1 MADDKLAQKRNT
13 GPEPM
18 RAEPTQDREKTYE
31 APNAPKKAVEEN
43 QKLPEKTAE
52 DKVATEMPEAVDEVK
67 KRL

>member
-18 RAEPTQDREKTYE
+18 QADPNHDREKTYE
-31 APNAPKKAVEEN
+31 APNAPKKVIAEN
-43 QKLPEKTAE
+43 QKLVENTAE
-52 DKVATEMPEAVDEVK
+52 DKVESDMGGAVDEVK

>member
-18 RAEPTQDREKTYE
+18 QADPNHDREKTYE
-31 APNAPKKAVEEN
+31 APNTPKKVTAEN
-43 QKLPEKTAE
+43 QKLVEKTAE
-52 DKVATEMPEAVDEVK
+52 DKVESDMGGAVDEVK

>member
-18 RAEPTQDREKTYE
+18 KAEPNHDREKTYD
-31 APNAPKKAVEEN
+31 APNAPEEVVAEN
-43 QKLPEKTAE
+43 QRLPEKTAE
-52 DKVATEMPEAVDEVK
+52 DKVETDMAGAVDEVK

>member
-18 RAEPTQDREKTYE
+18 QADPNHDREKTYD
-31 APNAPKKAVEEN
+31 APNAPKEVIAEN
-43 QKLPEKTAE
+43 QKLVEKTAE
-52 DKVATEMPEAVDEVK
+52 DKVESDMGDAVDEVK

>member
-18 RAEPTQDREKTYE
+18 QAEPNHDREKTYE
-31 APNAPKKAVEEN
+31 PSNTPKKVVAEN
-43 QKLPEKTAE
+43 QKLAEKTAE
-52 DKVATEMPEAVDEVK
+52 DKVDSDMSGAVDEVK

>member
-18 RAEPTQDREKTYE
+18 QADPNHDREKTYE
-31 APNAPKKAVEEN
+31 APNAPKKVIAEN
-43 QKLPEKTAE
+43 QKLVEKTAE
-52 DKVATEMPEAVDEVK
+52 DKVESDMGGAVDEVK

>member
-18 RAEPTQDREKTYE
+18 QAEPNHDREKTYE
-31 APNAPKKAVEEN
+31 PSNAPKNVVAEN
-43 QKLPEKTAE
+43 QKLVEKTAE
-52 DKVATEMPEAVDEVK
+52 DKVESDMDGAVEEVK